1 MNLIRFKHHPAS
13 LLSELMEDFDKNIFS
28 RGSEADSMIPAVN
41 IRENEEAFMLDLA
54 APGMKKADFK
64 INLDNNVLSISSE
77 KKQEHEEE
85 NSNEKWTRREFAY
98 SSFCRTFTLPKSVDL
113 DKIKADYKEGI
124 LAVSLPKREEAKVA
138 VNREIAVS

>member
-54 APGMKKADFK
+54 APGMKKEDFK

-77 KKQEHEEE
+77 KKHEEE
-85 NSNEKWTRREFAY
+85 NSNEKWTRRSLLTAR
-98 SSFCRTFTLPKSVDL
+98 SAAPLLCPRALTWTKSRQTTR
-113 DKIKADYKEGI
+113 KAFW
-124 LAVSLPKREEAKVA
+124 P
-138 VNREIAVS
+138 